1 MHFATEAGLSSI
13 VTFCVLRG
21 LTSAYLRNENERLR
35 AELRADVADSAQTEL
50 RNFERL
56 KQPYAAQIR
65 QLEHK
70 VQELSVAIVDLKAE
84 RDR

>member
-1 MHFATEAGLSSI
+1 LTYAWLS
-13 VTFCVLRG
+13 R
-21 LTSAYLRNENERLR
+21 ENEQLR
-35 AELRADVADSAQTEL
+35 AELREEVADSAQTEL

-65 QLEHK
+65 QLEQK
-70 VQELSVAIVDLKAE
+70 LQELSVAIVDLKAE